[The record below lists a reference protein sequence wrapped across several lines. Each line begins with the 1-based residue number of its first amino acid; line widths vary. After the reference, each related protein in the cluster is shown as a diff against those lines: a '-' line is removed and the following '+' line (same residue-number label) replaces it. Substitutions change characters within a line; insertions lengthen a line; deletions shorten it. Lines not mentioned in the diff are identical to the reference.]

1 MKINPHVQA
10 SGLWEAKDRD
20 FSKVTLNLNENR
32 FMDDF
37 LSSFVAHQLDAKA
50 LHSYPNYGELL
61 DALAAHCGATT
72 ASVLL
77 TNGADQAIDL
87 VMRLLFTPGDKVV
100 VPSPI
105 FSFYYQ
111 MAQINGVIVEP
122 VYYKKEHEGFSFPI
136 ERTLAALNDAE
147 GLVLCNP
154 NNPLGASIDDAQLRQ
169 MIDCCI
175 ARDIPVVVDEAYYEF
190 LGKTCYAGADTPA
203 QVVVIRSFSKY
214 FGLAGLRL
222 GYVLAAPF
230 VVRQLMK
237 IRGPWDVNHVA
248 VNAALYCLHNSSALR
263 ERQSLFADAKVALV
277 GACRQAGFRVYP
289 SDCNFILIEDHIGG
303 LLAALRDAEI
313 LVSDCSHYPYS
324 DGITERLLRIA
335 MPSNREIDRV
345 CSTIVMHAQQWQ
357 RGMAA

>member
-20 FSKVTLNLNENR
+20 LSKVTLNLNENR
-32 FMDDF
+32 FMDNF
-37 LSSFVAHQLDAKA
+37 LSSFLTRHLEAKA
-50 LHSYPNYGELL
+50 LHSYPNYGELV
-61 DALAAHCGATT
+61 DALAAHCGT
-72 ASVLL
+72 AAANVLL

-87 VMRLLFTPGDKVV
+87 AMRLLFAPGDTVV
-100 VPSPI
+100 IPSPI

-111 MAQINGVIVEP
+111 MAQVNGVRVEP
-122 VYYKKEHEGFSFPI
+122 VYYTKGPEGFVFPL
-136 ERTLAALNDAE
+136 ERTLAALDGAN

-169 MIDCCI
+169 MIGRCVE
-175 ARDIPVVVDEAYYEF
+175 RDIPVVVDEAYYEF

-222 GYVLAAPF
+222 GYVLAASF
-230 VVRQLMK
+230 VVRELMK

-248 VNAALYCLHNSSALR
+248 VNAALHCLRNGAALR
-263 ERQSLFADAKVALV
+263 ERQAAFAEAKAALMN
-277 GACRQAGFRVYP
+277 ACAQAGFQVYA
-289 SDCNFILIEDHIGG
+289 SDCNFILVEDHLGG
-303 LLAALRDAEI
+303 LLAALRDADI
-313 LVSDCSHYPYS
+313 LVSDCANYPYS

-335 MPSNREIDRV
+335 MPSNREIDWV
-345 CSTIVMHAQQWQ
+345 CSAIVRHAQQRP